1 MTAKSRFGRDL
12 EFGRPGA
19 PGTVIRINPKTG
31 ERSFDQLTWG
41 LVPHD
46 TKDLATALR
55 PIWARAE
62 GLVEQPMFAD
72 AFRRRR
78 AIVAANDYFQK
89 SSRQDAGKEFIIYR
103 RDGRPMAWAGLWE
116 GYRLPN
122 GEIIRSYCVIT
133 AEAGE
138 DVSPIHDRQP
148 LVLEDEDLAVW
159 LGEEPGD
166 PAELLRTPCG
176 GVLECR
182 LSSPGKPRRP

>member
-1 MTAKSRFGRDL
+1 MMAKSRFGRDL

-19 PGTVIRINPKTG
+19 PGLVIRINPTTG
-31 ERSFDQLTWG
+31 ERSFDQLAWG

-46 TKDLATALR
+46 TQDLATALR

-78 AIVAANDYFQK
+78 AIVPANEYFQK
-89 SSRQDAGKEFIIYR
+89 SSRENAGKEFTISR
-103 RDGRPMAWAGLWE
+103 RNGRPMGWAGLWE
-116 GYRLPN
+116 GYRAPN

-133 AEAGE
+133 VEASE
-138 DVSPIHDRQP
+138 DVAPIHDRQP

-159 LGEEPGD
+159 LGEDPGT
-166 PAELLRTPCG
+166 PAELLRVPRG

-182 LSSPGKPRRP
+182 MSSQGKPRRR